1 MAVTFTTDIQL
12 QLEFTADNWTDV
24 AADILQTEEVIL
36 SYGIRSDDPKQRV
49 ASSGFMDFVLDNDET
64 NSGGLKGYYTPG
76 SSNVRSGFANGIGAR
91 LAITYDSDTYYKAF
105 RLTKV
110 KPDAGKYGRLH
121 AKCRAQDW
129 IADAANLKPE
139 GLAVQTTKRADEL
152 LTTAVAAVTNQPP
165 ATSYGTGKS
174 TFAYSF
180 DEIRDGQTTLL
191 QVMKNIA
198 LSEFGFIAQI
208 GDTDTGGVL
217 TFWNRHAR
225 VLDTDILI
233 DMDDT
238 GGSDSFYDLKV
249 QDDERMVYNN
259 IRITTF
265 PRVVDTTASDQILWT
280 LGGDDPVLP
289 AGETQTIIGRYRD
302 PSQPGVR
309 IAGADVITPV
319 AGEDYVFSGA
329 DSDLVTTDTILGG
342 NAVTYVVKNNSA
354 ASGTITTLQIRGKRV
369 LVYEPAIVE
378 NSDSDS
384 IADHDDRPFRARLTY
399 QDNPTEG
406 QDFAD
411 IILSRYK
418 DAKVRAQSVS
428 FSANKSASLMAAAM
442 QGEPGRKI
450 TLTEHVSNL
459 AADEY
464 VINAV
469 EMRIAPTN
477 KIDVTWILAN
487 ALGESY
493 WVLGTSKLDTET
505 TLGF

>member
-1 MAVTFTTDIQL
+1 MAVTFTSDIQL

-24 AADILQTEEVIL
+24 AADILQIEEVVL
-36 SYGIRSDDPKQRV
+36 NYGIRSDDPKQRV
-49 ASSGFMDFVLDNDET
+49 ASGGFMDFVLDNDET

-91 LAITYDSDTYYKAF
+91 LAVTHGGDTYYKF
-105 RLTKV
+105 SGRLTKI
-110 KPDAGKYGRLH
+110 KPDTGKYGRLH

-129 IADAANLKPE
+129 IADASHLKPE
-139 GLAVQTTKRADEL
+139 GLEVQTTKRGDEL

-198 LSEFGFIAQI
+198 LSELGFIGQI

-233 DMDDT
+233 DMDDE
-238 GGSDSFYDLKV
+238 GDSDSFYGLKI
-249 QDDERMVYNN
+249 QDDERLVYNN

-280 LGGDDPVLP
+280 LGGDDPTIS
-289 AGETQTIIGRYRD
+289 AGETLTIIGRYRD

-309 IAGADVITPV
+309 IAGVDVITPV
-319 AGEDYVFSGA
+319 EGEDFTFSGA
-329 DSDLVTTDTILGG
+329 DSDLGTTDTTLGG
-342 NAVTYVVKNNSA
+342 NAVTYVVKNNSG
-354 ASGTITTLQIRGKRV
+354 ASGTVTKLQVRGKRV

-384 IADHDDRPFRARLTY
+384 IDDHGDRLLRMRLTY
-399 QDNPTEG
+399 QDDPTEG

-418 DAKVRAQSVS
+418 DSKVRAQSLS
-428 FSANKSASLMAAAM
+428 FSANKSASLMAAAL

-450 TLTEHVSNL
+450 SITEYVSNL
-459 AADEY
+459 SSSEY

-469 EMRIAPTN
+469 EMRIKPTN
-477 KIDVTWILAN
+477 LIDVTWTLAE
-487 ALGESY
+487 AAAEAS
-493 WVLGTSKLDTET
+493 SRT
-505 TLGF
+505 TRTIAG